1 MPHLSGGWMISV
13 LSDVDLN
20 IFVNTQFVFLFGVKR
35 MLNDEVSC
43 IKKCFTFEEN
53 ADKRLRRDDA
63 IEFVLLGATDTV
75 ASDFTSDICDRQRK
89 YYF

>member
-1 MPHLSGGWMISV
+1 MP
-13 LSDVDLN
+13 
-20 IFVNTQFVFLFGVKR
+20 T
-35 MLNDEVSC
+35 DEVSR

-75 ASDFTSDICDRQRK
+75 ASDFTSDICNRKRK
-89 YYF
+89 YYFLTHQHIDII